1 MTAPRIT
8 PCLWFDRE
16 AHEAATFYA
25 SVIPDTRVDHV
36 QHAPGDYPAG
46 KSGDVLL
53 VEMTLGGLAVTAMN
67 GGPFFKFNEAIS
79 LQLSVEDQA
88 QLDHLYATLS
98 AVPEAEQCG
107 WIKDRY
113 GLSWQLVPRAFVA
126 LMKDP
131 DPAVR
136 TRVFEAMMP
145 MKRLDIAALEAAARG

>member
-1 MTAPRIT
+1 MDQSRIT
-8 PCLWFDRE
+8 PCLWFDKE
-16 AHEAATFYA
+16 AEEAARFYA
-25 SVIPDTRVDHV
+25 SVIPDTRIDSVER
-36 QHAPGDYPAG
+36 APGDYPAG
-46 KSGDVLL
+46 KAGDVLM
-53 VEMTLGGLAVTAMN
+53 VEMTLGGMKVTAMN

-88 QLDHLYATLS
+88 QLDHLYSTLS
-98 AVPEAEQCG
+98 AVPQAEQCG

-113 GLSWQLVPRAFVA
+113 GLSWQLVPKAFVA

-145 MKRLDIAALEAAARG
+145 MKRLDIAALEAAARA

>member
-1 MTAPRIT
+1 M
-8 PCLWFDRE
+8 
-16 AHEAATFYA
+16 
-25 SVIPDTRVDHV
+25 
-36 QHAPGDYPAG
+36 
-46 KSGDVLL
+46 K
-53 VEMTLGGLAVTAMN
+53 VTAMN

-88 QLDHLYATLS
+88 QLDHLYSTLS
-98 AVPEAEQCG
+98 AVPQAEQCG

-113 GLSWQLVPRAFVA
+113 GLSWQLVPKAFVA

-145 MKRLDIAALEAAARG
+145 MKRLDIAALEAAARA